1 MHAPNGLTISITLI
15 IRSLWKKLLLTYVY
29 LQTRLHKN
37 SSTVD
42 MNCNKKREYISL
54 FFLISF
60 FIPLLTLNIKT
71 MDTTTVLQIIKM
83 LDAEIRM
90 NSETI
95 RNDSTIGLETAEAI
109 GNESWGLEKFRDY
122 LQSFIEGQLN
132 GAENQTEQ

>member
-1 MHAPNGLTISITLI
+1 
-15 IRSLWKKLLLTYVY
+15 
-29 LQTRLHKN
+29 
-37 SSTVD
+37 
-42 MNCNKKREYISL
+42 
-54 FFLISF
+54 
-60 FIPLLTLNIKT
+60 